1 MIKELSLFFGGL
13 LLGAAFVSIYM
24 PLGVTQTSDICNQ
37 NVGVEQ
43 VNIIRAVY
51 MNTDQKIEI
60 YTTGLT
66 PDVVAT
72 NMLHEYGHYLQHY
85 QMGEYY
91 QYAGHNTRED
101 FAEDYVSNHTICE
114 VN

>member
-1 MIKELSLFFGGL
+1 MIKEICLFCLGGI
-13 LLGAAFVSIYM
+13 LGIVFMSIYVQ
-24 PLGVTQTSDICNQ
+24 LGVTQTSDICDQ
-37 NVGVEQ
+37 NIGVEQ
-43 VNIIRAVY
+43 VNVIRAVY
-51 MNTDQKIEI
+51 MNTEQKIEV
-60 YTTGLT
+60 YTVGLT

-101 FAEDYVSNHTICE
+101 FAEDYASNHTICE

>member
-1 MIKELSLFFGGL
+1 MIKEICLFCLGGI
-13 LLGAAFVSIYM
+13 LGIVFMSIYVQ
-24 PLGVTQTSDICNQ
+24 LGVTQTSDICNQ
-37 NVGVEQ
+37 NIGVEQ
-43 VNIIRAVY
+43 VNVIRAVY
-51 MNTDQKIEI
+51 MNTEQKIEI

-101 FAEDYVSNHTICE
+101 FAEDYASNHTICE